1 MREYPVPTDV
11 RHQIVALLPRLQ
23 RFART
28 LAGSAEEADD
38 LVQGT
43 CERALRGLDSWAPG
57 TRLDS
62 WMFRIMRNHWIDA
75 IRKRRPERGAE
86 PIDEAA
92 PIMGEDGRRTTA
104 VAQELA
110 AVRARIAA
118 LPEELRTVLVLV
130 CVEEL
135 SYREAAEALD
145 IPIGTVMSRLS
156 RARQS
161 LIADAEADESA
172 AARKLRRGGAVR

>member
-1 MREYPVPTDV
+1 MRTDV
-11 RHQIVALLPRLQ
+11 RHQMVALLPRLQ

-28 LAGSAEEADD
+28 LAGSGEEAED

-43 CERALRGLDSWAPG
+43 CERALRSIDGWEPG

-62 WMFRIMRNHWIDA
+62 WMFRIMRNHFIDA
-75 IRKRRPERGAE
+75 VRKRRPERGAE
-86 PIDEAA
+86 QIDEAIEIA
-92 PIMGEDGRRTTA
+92 GEDGRRTTA
-104 VAQELA
+104 AAQELA
-110 AVRARIAA
+110 AVRVRIGA
-118 LPEELRTVLVLV
+118 LPEELRSVLVLV

-135 SYREAAEALD
+135 SYREAAEILE

-161 LIADAEADESA
+161 LIADAEAEEMA
-172 AARKLRRGGAVR
+172 ASRRLRRGGAVTS